1 LTHYRRAWE
10 IDSLRGLRLACGIYS
25 VKIFR
30 GVFIIESVWSNLSP
44 VVHSLWFKL
53 AFLVFFATV
62 HGYGAAWLAVR
73 MLFRPHQPVKLLGL
87 TIWPQGMIPRHRQRL
102 AQTIGNAVGN
112 ELVSQETI
120 VHALFEADFFR
131 RKVESLVNSYTDEL
145 LATSYPSF
153 IEALPSSARATVLDA
168 ISALQLRIADYIA
181 DILRSEETADAV
193 EKFVD
198 RRIDDL
204 LAQRLSETVSDE
216 SFEKALGFIE
226 DRFHR
231 LVTEPGFEQKVRGF
245 VSARMDELAH
255 SRATLA
261 EMFTQESVSLIK
273 ERIDRQLPPIVQHLA
288 EIATNQN
295 TRAQIG
301 SLIKREV
308 DDYYQQLSF
317 FKKIFISRERIHN
330 EVDEMVNKTLP
341 RRVEEFLRGEAFEQE
356 AETFLNATID
366 NVLARPFNDLIG
378 QIEPDKLE
386 MLKEQVAGRLLAI
399 ARGPELS
406 ASVSAYA
413 TDALMRLRPHTLRAL
428 LQTLNPDSA
437 PRLKSFLK
445 KGLLSVLTREQTARA
460 INAVLHTQ
468 IERLLATPIG
478 RLSDHVSEASVKN
491 ASEALTDRIT
501 AAARERLPSAIA
513 EFDVGGIVRK
523 KVSEYPVEKL
533 EALVLSVAQQHL
545 KTIELFGAVI
555 GLFIGIFQAFYFWYF
570 SGNSR

>member
-1 LTHYRRAWE
+1 LTH
-10 IDSLRGLRLACGIYS
+10 SLKGFFHNPY
-25 VKIFR
+25 
-30 GVFIIESVWSNLSP
+30 VFYLGTVIL
-44 VVHSLWFKL
+44 
-53 AFLVFFATV
+53 ATV
-62 HGYGAAWLAVR
+62 HGYGAAWLAIR
-73 MLFRPHQPVKLLGL
+73 MLFRPHYPVKLLGL

-153 IEALPSSARATVLDA
+153 IEALPGSARAPILDA
-168 ISALQLRIADYIA
+168 ISALQFRIADYITE
-181 DILRSEETADAV
+181 ILRSEETAGAV

-198 RRIDDL
+198 RQIDDL
-204 LAQRLSETVSDE
+204 LARRLGEVVGE
-216 SFEKALGFIE
+216 ENFEKALGFIE
-226 DRFHR
+226 ERFR
-231 LVTEPGFEQKVRGF
+231 ALVTEQGFEKKVRDF
-245 VSARMDELAH
+245 VSARLEELAH
-255 SRATLA
+255 SHATLA
-261 EMFTQESVSLIK
+261 EMFTQDSVSLIK
-273 ERIDRQLPPIVQHLA
+273 DRIDRQLPPVVQHLA
-288 EIATNQN
+288 ELATNQS
-295 TRAQIG
+295 TRTQIG

-317 FKKIFISRERIHN
+317 FKKIFISRERIHR

-341 RRVEEFLRGEAFEQE
+341 RRVEEFLRGEAFEQQ
-356 AETFLNATID
+356 AESFLNMTID
-366 NVLARPFNDLIG
+366 NFLARPFNDLVG

-386 MLKEQVAGRLLAI
+386 MLKDQVAGRLLAI
-399 ARGPELS
+399 ARGPDL
-406 ASVSAYA
+406 ATSVSAYA

-437 PRLKSFLK
+437 PRLKNFLT
-445 KGLLSVLTREQTARA
+445 KGLLSVLSRDDTARA
-460 INAVLHTQ
+460 INAVLHAQ
-468 IERLLATPIG
+468 IDRLLATPIG

-491 ASEALTDRIT
+491 ASEALTERIT
-501 AAARERLPSAIA
+501 SAARERLPAAIA

-523 KVSEYPVEKL
+523 KVSEYPVQKL

-555 GLFIGIFQAFYFWYF
+555 GLLIGVFQAFYFWYF
-570 SGNSR
+570 AGTGR